1 MMTRSAP
8 RITLVGRG
16 RAESLTS
23 TCSAVRRKD
32 QIGDEQWE
40 VDSGVSAKRAPV
52 LADEGVGTFVITK
65 LPLAEMTMSTR
76 ALRAIQEDHVL
87 AKAQS
92 QDEELQCR
100 VVKHELV
107 AAKSEHSSSDAVSSE
122 ASTSNAR
129 KSTANNKVVNTL
141 SCAHPHCQ
149 STFAGVDDLIS
160 HLVNFHCQLQF
171 RPRRLTFVSVEK
183 YENWKS
189 THEKTNETT
198 MVERGDREES
208 EDVVRIQYH
217 CEYCNAWRQQHEYQ
231 QSSGGGKCSQMTG
244 CPSYLDVTICR
255 QKGSVSLVGCLSHLG
270 HNKRLLPASH
280 RIPPSSEP
288 AQRSTTSPTQ
298 CKYCRKWFAAQ
309 VTLNRHVREEHPEP
323 NYMKGTTI
331 ECGDPHCDV
340 VCDRMSTL
348 CEHVAQ
354 EHGREDLVIEEF
366 NFPSAERFKEW
377 KDQVETDT
385 MSKYVLSSSR
395 MRNSG
400 VLQSYYLCHLS
411 GYANRSR
418 HSVVSGNR
426 FRSTKKLGRYCTAFI
441 NTRESPG
448 GDVTVH
454 CCLGHFGHSFD
465 VRRLPLPRK
474 VKDEVSELLMK
485 GNDPQQ
491 VHEMVRKK
499 YTASER
505 GFYLKRYEVRNIA
518 DKLRKNG
525 LISPKEKEASMS
537 PTSSFHAEQQPGRS
551 ASPGKLPQQSVRF
564 QSLRSLQDRGR
575 FSRVTG
581 VKHNEFNEQK
591 VATQANDYG
600 QGSRNIV
607 SSHSAMQ
614 TLRDVSPPIIG
625 PCGYEEYRDGDEYEE
640 VDVMVGDVDEEGNAV
655 TYFIEETHPSRNVL
669 DAIHSV
675 RSAPECAPSA
685 RATKVMPLLME
696 PQPTGNVGFDET
708 MNSLRRRI
716 NALCAQL
723 KQTTDAAKAIRLLA
737 QVRDLQGQLVRGVP
751 QTSAFEQPMEQ
762 DFDGE
767 EEGEDVGGYARE
779 SGAEQS

>member
-1 MMTRSAP
+1 
-8 RITLVGRG
+8 
-16 RAESLTS
+16 LTS

-129 KSTANNKVVNTL
+129 KSTANNK
-141 SCAHPHCQ
+141 
-149 STFAGVDDLIS
+149 
-160 HLVNFHCQLQF
+160 
-171 RPRRLTFVSVEK
+171 
-183 YENWKS
+183 
-189 THEKTNETT
+189 
-198 MVERGDREES
+198 
-208 EDVVRIQYH
+208 
-217 CEYCNAWRQQHEYQ
+217 
-231 QSSGGGKCSQMTG
+231 
-244 CPSYLDVTICR
+244 
-255 QKGSVSLVGCLSHLG
+255 
-270 HNKRLLPASH
+270 
-280 RIPPSSEP
+280 
-288 AQRSTTSPTQ
+288 TQ

-525 LISPKEKEASMS
+525 LISPKEKEA
-537 PTSSFHAEQQPGRS
+537 
-551 ASPGKLPQQSVRF
+551 
-564 QSLRSLQDRGR
+564 
-575 FSRVTG
+575 
-581 VKHNEFNEQK
+581 
-591 VATQANDYG
+591 
-600 QGSRNIV
+600 
-607 SSHSAMQ
+607 
-614 TLRDVSPPIIG
+614 IIG

-675 RSAPECAPSA
+675 RSGEFFPIFVFDTLTVRWTFLSSSWYPSFPSVKDQVFTQSQCEED
-685 RATKVMPLLME
+685 RVLRKVAT
-696 PQPTGNVGFDET
+696 T
-708 MNSLRRRI
+708 LRYI
-716 NALCAQL
+716 HH
-723 KQTTDAAKAIRLLA
+723 D
-737 QVRDLQGQLVRGVP
+737 
-751 QTSAFEQPMEQ
+751 
-762 DFDGE
+762 
-767 EEGEDVGGYARE
+767 
-779 SGAEQS
+779 